1 MFVGVGRLHRQEC
14 SCADMKGQFVGLDAP
29 AMEVCEDGFGK
40 MQAGCWSSDRTF
52 DTRINGLVGLEVGS
66 FGLAVQVRRNGQF
79 ACGIENL
86 REGDVISVEKLGL
99 IEGEKASFDKV
110 LMVSG
115 ETGVKAGNPFVEGA
129 SVVATVLEEGRGKKV
144 IVYKYKAK
152 KGYHKKNGHRQYFTK
167 LKIDSI
173 NA

>member
-1 MFVGVGRLHRQEC
+1 LP
-14 SCADMKGQFVGLDAP
+14 LN
-29 AMEVCEDGFGK
+29 EVFKLNLSTVIGEFFKEGGARMYAVIETGGK
-40 MQAGCWSSDRTF
+40 QYR
-52 DTRINGLVGLEVGS
+52 
-66 FGLAVQVRRNGQF
+66 VQ
-79 ACGIENL
+79 
-86 REGDVISVEKLGL
+86 EGDVISVEKLGL

-115 ETGVKAGNPFVEGA
+115 ETGVKDGNPFVEGA
-129 SVVATVLEEGRGKKV
+129 SVAATVLEEGRGKKV